1 MKFVRTVVAVLVLA
15 LSAFPQQPPKSATVP
30 VTLDHNR
37 IVIDVYLPL
46 PDGTSKRVRA
56 WVDSGN
62 SEMTMSQRIAA
73 LLGFVSCDGRV
84 CNATPPREIVIGG
97 MKISLPGVRT
107 ASAPLTADKASD
119 VMDPGMSA
127 EINLPSAVL
136 DNYDVV
142 FDYQNRE
149 FTIGEPGTAQFKGK
163 PTKVLID
170 AAGLIQ
176 IPSQIE
182 GQSYNLALDT
192 GASISSVSSDLL
204 TVWHKAEPTWPFM
217 TGAVGAANV
226 WGSPEEA
233 RGGVLRL
240 PNIQLGTTTL
250 RDVAVAP
257 FAPDRLKLFEHR
269 AGMPTIGLVGGN
281 VLRQYL
287 VGIDYAHSVVYL
299 QRTSVTSPPD
309 MDGIGLTLRPEL
321 DGRYTVAGVVEL
333 DGKPS
338 VPDVT
343 SGDVL
348 LAVDGAPVPGATM
361 GQVWSLLGGSPGQT
375 RSLTFERAGRRFKV
389 DATVHRFLAARS
401 KARPPVKTVRKE
413 PTKK

>member
-1 MKFVRTVVAVLVLA
+1 
-15 LSAFPQQPPKSATVP
+15 
-30 VTLDHNR
+30 
-37 IVIDVYLPL
+37 VIDVYLPL

-217 TGAVGAANV
+217 TVPLGLRTCGAAQRKH
-226 WGSPEEA
+226 EEGCYA
-233 RGGVLRL
+233 CPTFNWAL
-240 PNIQLGTTTL
+240 PRCETL
-250 RDVAVAP
+250 RWRPSHPTASSSSSIAP
-257 FAPDRLKLFEHR
+257 VCPRLVWWAATSFANTSSEST
-269 AGMPTIGLVGGN
+269 M
-281 VLRQYL
+281 
-287 VGIDYAHSVVYL
+287 
-299 QRTSVTSPPD
+299 RTASCTFSGPASPP
-309 MDGIGLTLRPEL
+309 
-321 DGRYTVAGVVEL
+321 A
-333 DGKPS
+333 
-338 VPDVT
+338 
-343 SGDVL
+343 
-348 LAVDGAPVPGATM
+348 
-361 GQVWSLLGGSPGQT
+361 
-375 RSLTFERAGRRFKV
+375 
-389 DATVHRFLAARS
+389 
-401 KARPPVKTVRKE
+401 
-413 PTKK
+413 